1 MIKVTMT
8 TYETEPVEMIVKSG
22 ATIEA
27 TGVVDDCD
35 WARYDR
41 NGVACL
47 AVWRTVCIPPDGY
60 DYQMVTGTMDAIG
73 RMVDRKLLGDW
84 ARNMADWDIVQR
96 ARYAAMTV
104 SERSNELTEI
114 TD

>member
-8 TYETEPVEMIVKSG
+8 TYETEPAEMIVKSG

-27 TGVVDDCD
+27 TGVVDDCN
-35 WARYDR
+35 WARYNR

-47 AVWRTVCIPPDGY
+47 AVWRTVAIPPDGY
-60 DYQMVTGTMDAIG
+60 DCQMVTGTLNAIG
-73 RMVDRKLLGDW
+73 RMADRKPLGDW
-84 ARNMADWDIVQR
+84 ARNMAGWDIAQR
-96 ARYAAMTV
+96 ARFAAMGAD
-104 SERSNELTEI
+104 ERNVELAEI